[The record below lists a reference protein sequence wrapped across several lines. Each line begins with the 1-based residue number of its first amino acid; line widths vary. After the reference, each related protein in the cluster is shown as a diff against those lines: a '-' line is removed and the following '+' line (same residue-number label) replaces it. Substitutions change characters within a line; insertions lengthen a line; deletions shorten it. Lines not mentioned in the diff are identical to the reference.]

1 MQVAKGLKLE
11 PEKTKQ
17 LELLLEKVRA
27 GQSFSSLIT
36 SMRSY
41 ERSIDEIKAK
51 AVNIVEA
58 TEVSGS
64 YEGQKDF
71 SGSYA
76 SKYWSVHEWDCCK
89 RSENK
94 YAYSS
99 SGGKL
104 VTSNENTA
112 NLFRLLDTLREKN
125 PAWVVN
131 TTSAGY
137 KSGYRDSVVNM
148 EVGGV
153 SGSNH
158 TMGCAADI
166 HDSSSDRS
174 AESLAEEIEAAA
186 KANGL
191 TNKIELGIYSGQG
204 WCHIGVPG
212 YRSVYYG

>member
-1 MQVAKGLKLE
+1 MQVHQGLKLE
-11 PEKTKQ
+11 PEKIRE
-17 LELLLEKVRA
+17 LDLLLEKVRA
-27 GQSFSSLIT
+27 GQTFSSLIT

-41 ERSIDEIKAK
+41 ERSVDEIKAK
-51 AVNIVEA
+51 AISIVEA
-58 TEVSGS
+58 KEACGS

-71 SGSYA
+71 SDSYV
-76 SKYWSVHEWDCCK
+76 SKYWTVSEWDCFK
-89 RSENK
+89 RAENK

-99 SGGKL
+99 ANGKL
-104 VTSNENTA
+104 TTGNQNTA

-137 KSGYRDSVVNM
+137 KSGYRDSVVNI

-166 HDSSSDRS
+166 HDSSRDRT

-212 YRSVYYG
+212 YRNVYYG